1 MKLVNLIKV
10 GDDTRDGDIVIYIS
24 AGNGYFPRFGHH
36 PVPINEVY
44 KFADSEKLYVWDG
57 TLLRPSEP
65 EEGDIA
71 YGSNGRY
78 AGMYRNGWWMLS
90 QPPLSLTEEG
100 ETDAEVYEL
109 RIGNVVLEV
118 DPVKFVADNR
128 ELIDE
133 IMDAYLR
140 GKQEASPKDNTLV
153 SIFAHEVTGTAPLKS
168 DTFITIGNPNL
179 LRGLG
184 ESGHI
189 RI

>member
-10 GDDTRDGDIVIYIS
+10 GDDTRDGDTVIYVS

-78 AGMYRNGWWMLS
+78 AGMYRDGWWMLTA
-90 QPPLSLTEEG
+90 PLLSLTEEA
-100 ETDAEVYEL
+100 ETDEEVYQL

-118 DPVKFVADNR
+118 DPVEFVADNR
-128 ELIDE
+128 ELIDS
-133 IMDAYLR
+133 IMDAYLSS
-140 GKQEASPKDNTLV
+140 KEATEKDKTLV
-153 SIFAHEVTGTAPLKS
+153 SIFAHEVTGTAPFRTSMPITTGTL
-168 DTFITIGNPNL
+168 TF
-179 LRGLG
+179 
-184 ESGHI
+184 
-189 RI
+189 